1 MDWMKIGTALFLIL
15 MLVYL
20 FPRAKEMLKNSPKA
34 TGNDML
40 SMAIPLLLVILFVYM
55 LIKMV

>member
-15 MLVYL
+15 LLVFL
-20 FPRAKEMLKNSPKA
+20 FPRAKDMLKNSPKA
-34 TGNDML
+34 SANDML
-40 SMAIPLLLVILFVYM
+40 SVAIPLLLVVLFIYF

>member
-15 MLVYL
+15 LLVYL
-20 FPRAKEMLKNSPKA
+20 FPRAKDMLKNSPKA
-34 TGNDML
+34 SGNDLL
-40 SMAIPLLLVILFVYM
+40 SIAIPLLLVILFVYL

>member
-1 MDWMKIGTALFLIL
+1 MDWMKIGSAMFLVL

-20 FPRAKEMLKNSPKA
+20 FPRAKSMLKNSPKA
-34 TGNDML
+34 SGNDML
-40 SMAIPLLLVILFVYM
+40 SVAIPLVLVVLFVYL